1 MLLPVLAA
9 SSAPTLPP
17 ASDLARTLINRVRG
31 EVRLSAHDRMLYATD
46 ASLYQVEPLAVIIP
60 HDIDDALAALH
71 ACSELNLPVLPRGGG
86 TSLAGQCTNRAVVI
100 DVSPRCRALLGVD
113 AAERL
118 AGVEPGLTI
127 DDCNDMLAPTGLFF
141 AADPATAR
149 HASFGGCIG
158 NNAAGSRSVLYG
170 RTSESIVALDTVL
183 GDGTRAWFGPSGF
196 GPTQLPTGLSNFP
209 PPPEHAVQQGKRI
222 TREVCEIVREFAP
235 LIRQRFPKTIRR
247 NAGYGLDMVLQQL
260 DAGVQPSDV
269 NLAPMLCGSEGT
281 LALTLRAVVRLHER
295 PKAKALAVLGFA
307 ELDHAIAAVT
317 PLLATKPSAI
327 ELLDDLIVT
336 LARANTEYAKYVEL
350 MPQPPSSQAGKPAAT
365 LKAVLYVEY
374 FASSERELAERLEA
388 LRGVV
393 RALPQSESCSM
404 DVHTSA
410 ASMTNAWKLRKAGEP
425 LLHGIPGSRKPITFV
440 EDNAIPVANLSTFV
454 KRLRALVERE
464 GTTAAFYA
472 HASVGVLHVRPLIDI
487 HDDADRERMRR
498 IAIATAD
505 LAQELGGVMSGE
517 HGDGRIRGPLLE
529 RFYGPELMQAFL
541 RVKRVFD
548 PRNVLNP
555 GNIVDVSGL
564 DARPIESIT
573 TSLRVEPAPRRPAST
588 PKGLNT
594 FFDYSDQHGFDGAV
608 EMCNGAGVCR
618 KQQGGTMCPS
628 YQATLDER
636 HSTRGRG
643 NALRLAITG
652 QMPGGIDNAWS
663 DEGTRQTLHL
673 CLSCKACKTEC
684 PSNVDI
690 SRLKAEYTAQRY
702 AREGTPLAARLMGNI
717 RTLNRLGSIAPGVAN
732 AVNGLAPMR
741 AAINAFLDIHPK
753 RSLPKFS
760 ASLEALW
767 SDGPATGVSPNPT
780 TQPTVVLFG
789 DCFTMYNESHIGLAT
804 KRVCEAFG
812 YRVLLANA
820 GCCGRAQLSLGVLDD
835 AQSTIDATIARLAP
849 FAADPAV
856 AAILVV
862 EPSCLSAIK
871 DDWLQLKLASPLA
884 LRKQIAS
891 KAALPEQF
899 LHSQWNAHPQAPKFA
914 PPASPITLHGHCHQK
929 ALWGAASSSALL
941 ERIAPGKVR
950 VLDSGCCGMAGSFG
964 YTTDR
969 FDLSQRIGELSLFPA
984 VREAQRTQGES
995 ACIAAP
1001 GTSCRHQ
1008 LHDALG
1014 VHAKH
1019 PIELVASWLAS

>member
-1 MLLPVLAA
+1 MTSIRLPIFAA
-9 SSAPTLPP
+9 PEPVAADDRQT
-17 ASDLARTLINRVRG
+17 LARELDGLVKGQVRFG
-31 EVRLSAHDRMLYATD
+31 MHDRMLYATD
-46 ASLYQVEPLAVIIP
+46 ASLYQVEPVGVVIPADVEDASAVVEWAARRRV
-60 HDIDDALAALH
+60 AL
-71 ACSELNLPVLPRGGG
+71 LPRGGG
-86 TSLAGQCTNRAVVI
+86 TSLAGQCTNHAVVV
-100 DVSPRCRALLGVD
+100 DFTPGCREIRRLDASRGEALI
-113 AAERL
+113 
-118 AGVEPGLTI
+118 EPGCTI
-127 DDCNDMLAPTGLFF
+127 DDFNDQIASSGWFF

-149 HASFGGCIG
+149 HAAFGGCVG
-158 NNAAGSRSVLYG
+158 NNAAGARSIRYG
-170 RTSESIVALDTVL
+170 RTSENVLGLDVALV
-183 GDGTRAWFGPSGF
+183 APGF
-196 GPTQLPTGLSNFP
+196 EGRRVRLERGARDPV
-209 PPPEHAVQQGKRI
+209 A
-222 TREVCEIVREFAP
+222 RELAARVCDVVARHAP
-235 LIRQRFPKTIRR
+235 LIRERFPKTVRR
-247 NAGYGLDMVLQQL
+247 NAGYGLDMVLFAMERAGWRDGEPLTDRVL
-260 DAGVQPSDV
+260 DEV
-269 NLAPMLCGSEGT
+269 NLAHLLCGSEGT
-281 LALTLRAVVRLHER
+281 LAVTLGVHVKLHR
-295 PKAKALAVLGFA
+295 KPAAKGLAVLGFA
-307 ELDHAIAAVT
+307 SLDEAIASVPAILETDPTAV
-317 PLLATKPSAI
+317 
-327 ELLDDLIVT
+327 ELLDDTVID
-336 LARANTEYAKYVEL
+336 LARANAEYRRYVDL
-350 MPQPPSSQAGKPAAT
+350 MPAPEGMT

-374 FASSERELAERLEA
+374 FADDASRIASSFEA
-388 LRGVV
+388 LRAKTPGVSGQFHV
-393 RALPQSESCSM
+393 DAQAML
-404 DVHTSA
+404 
-410 ASMTNAWKLRKAGEP
+410 NAWKLRKAGEP
-425 LLHGIPGSRKPITFV
+425 LLHGVPGARKPITFV
-440 EDNAIPVANLSTFV
+440 EDNAIPVEHLATFV
-454 KRLRALVERE
+454 KRLRDIVARH
-464 GTTAAFYA
+464 GTWAAFYA

-487 HDDADRERMRR
+487 HDPADRERMR
-498 IAIATAD
+498 AIAVETAD
-505 LAQELGGVMSGE
+505 LAKSLGGVMSGE

-529 RFYGPELMQAFL
+529 RFYGPELMEAF
-541 RVKRVFD
+541 REVKAIFD
-548 PRNVLNP
+548 PHNLLNP
-555 GNIVDVSGL
+555 GNIVE
-564 DARPIESIT
+564 ARPVESIT
-573 TSLRVEPAPRRPAST
+573 ERLRVQPASRPVRIPEGVT
-588 PKGLNT
+588 T
-594 FFDYSDQHGFDGAV
+594 YFDYADTHGLDGAV

-812 YRVLLANA
+812 YRVVLANA

-849 FAADPAV
+849 FAVDPAV

-871 DDWLQLKLASPLA
+871 DDWLQLKLAAPLA

-899 LHSQWNAHPQAPKFA
+899 LHAQWNAHPQAPHFT

-984 VREAQRTQGES
+984 VREAQRTQGEH